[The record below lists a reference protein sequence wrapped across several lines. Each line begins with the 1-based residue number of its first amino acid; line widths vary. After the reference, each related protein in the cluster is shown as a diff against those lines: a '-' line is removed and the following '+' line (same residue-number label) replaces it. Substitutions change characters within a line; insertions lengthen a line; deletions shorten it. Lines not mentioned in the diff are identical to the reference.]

1 MSETS
6 EAAALEYL
14 RNVIENESL
23 TQQEIADE
31 FGISEGALRRALRK
45 VIDDIE
51 KE

>member
-14 RNVIENESL
+14 RNVIENENL

-31 FGISEGALRRALRK
+31 FNISEGTLRRALRK